1 MCVGAWA
8 ALLPAVRDAAADGGA
23 PPALQVQGA
32 PGDCRQER
40 LHQGGQAAPP
50 PEKGQAHKI
59 VKYFVANATLFGYLF
74 FNSNIGTVLRLM
86 RNRFNIHV
94 LLGVCLWFCRLNV
107 GF

>member
-1 MCVGAWA
+1 MCVGAWT

-50 PEKGQAHKI
+50 PVKGQAHKI
-59 VKYFVANATLFGYLF
+59 VGVFFGTHCYPF
-74 FNSNIGTVLRLM
+74 RVS
-86 RNRFNIHV
+86 
-94 LLGVCLWFCRLNV
+94 
-107 GF
+107 

>member
-40 LHQGGQAAPP
+40 LHQGGQTAPP
-50 PEKGQAHKI
+50 PVKGQAHKI
-59 VKYFVANATLFGYLF
+59 VKGYFSAC
-74 FNSNIGTVLRLM
+74 TVIP
-86 RNRFNIHV
+86 FV
-94 LLGVCLWFCRLNV
+94 
-107 GF
+107 